1 MNIVNSP
8 LDQPDRE
15 SKISQLP
22 VQVPLRLVETAFFAS
37 TSALVWFINFYFP
50 LGPVLRVLFSIPI
63 ALVYLRW
70 GNRASWMTAITSG
83 LLLSV
88 LTGPVRS
95 LLFIMPFAFLGVLL
109 GASWHRRVPWV
120 VSISL
125 GTILC
130 TLGVFF
136 RLWLLSIL
144 SGEDLWIYLTNQV
157 TEIIKWL
164 FLNLH
169 ILTTPSPLVVKLAA
183 LLLIMINNL
192 IYMSTVHLAAW
203 LLLERLGNSI
213 PNPPH
218 WIQVLMNYED

>member
-1 MNIVNSP
+1 MNIANSP

-70 GNRASWMTAITSG
+70 GNRASWMAAITSG

-109 GASWHRRVPWV
+109 GASWHRRVPWF
-120 VSISL
+120 VSITL

-157 TEIIKWL
+157 TEILQWL
-164 FLNLH
+164 FLNLR
-169 ILTTPSPLVVKLAA
+169 ILTPPSTLGVKLAA
-183 LLLIMINNL
+183 LLLIVINNL
-192 IYMSTVHLAAW
+192 IYMFIVHLAAW

-218 WIQVLMNYED
+218 WIQTLMNYED